1 MDLILDDRQDKLE
14 VSEELIEK
22 IKDIIIECLDYEG
35 YDDNYEVS
43 LSFVDNKEIHE
54 LNREYRG
61 VDRVTDVLSFPL
73 LSDDFEDVELEE
85 ESLGDIVVSLERALE
100 QSIEYNHSFER
111 EVCFLICHSM
121 FHLLGYDHDTD
132 ENTKEMREKEEH
144 ILNKLNITRS
154 SFYETRKLV
163 KV

>member
-73 LSDDFEDVELEE
+73 LSDNFEDVELEE

-144 ILNKLNITRS
+144 ILNKLNITR
-154 SFYETRKLV
+154 E
-163 KV
+163 

>member
-132 ENTKEMREKEEH
+132 ENTKE
-144 ILNKLNITRS
+144 
-154 SFYETRKLV
+154 
-163 KV
+163 